1 MGFYS
6 SSHVLQCLATLIL
19 FIKIMKGKQK
29 TVLAFSFYNDTQAN
43 PEAFLW
49 ESGVERL
56 TNRPKTSRIVRKL
69 YTEERNGFG

>member
-29 TVLAFSFYNDTQAN
+29 TVLAFSFYNDSLCQ
-43 PEAFLW
+43 
-49 ESGVERL
+49 
-56 TNRPKTSRIVRKL
+56 SR
-69 YTEERNGFG
+69 GFSLRIGCGAVDE

>member
-29 TVLAFSFYNDTQAN
+29 MVLAF
-43 PEAFLW
+43 
-49 ESGVERL
+49 
-56 TNRPKTSRIVRKL
+56 
-69 YTEERNGFG
+69 FGSLSTVVG